1 MSNSTPNA
9 RGRRSPFGTTTPSG
23 DTTMTGVSATITF
36 WEVGQILTIL
46 PSTSSNAFLSIH
58 ATLLRQVDL
67 LPQPPRAPNG
77 PHLDTHH
84 ALEEWVRQQHHT
96 DFVPGNN
103 ERRIPLAEIGD
114 EAAECNGRLH
124 SIFFEIWAE
133 PIRSSPQDK
142 PEPIKEPIDEF
153 EQLDNEPEIERPRLS
168 LPIQE
173 SEEEGEEA
181 SPEIQPPRMSLAFAE
196 EDMDLTYQSVEYP
209 RDASIRDRDR
219 LSMMS
224 RATGRMS
231 GDFDET
237 RLESDDADETGIMG
251 EDDEAEDTMISGGDF
266 DRGGETED
274 LGRFHFD
281 LNFPSP
287 AVAPLED
294 PTGMNDMEDF
304 ELPTAEPPPAPSDD
318 DDDDVGGDFGF
329 GLDFPPAASPSESPG
344 IVGGGLRDETI
355 PAQGKQKKISRHG
368 IPVPNLP
375 SGVVK
380 KLATRFARSGAG
392 PKAKINK
399 AALAAIEQASSW
411 YFEQAS
417 QDLAAYSR
425 HAGRKT
431 IDESDVTTLLRR
443 SVSLES
449 LGVNHPVGVI
459 ADLFQTT
466 PYQQFDDSVFSRPE
480 AFT

>member
-1 MSNSTPNA
+1 MSTSTPNA
-9 RGRRSPFGTTTPSG
+9 RGSWSPFRTATPSG
-23 DTTMTGVSATITF
+23 DATLSELQRFPSHTRYPLTPSRLVTTTTPGTQRSASRYT
-36 WEVGQILTIL
+36 
-46 PSTSSNAFLSIH
+46 PSTRGVGAP
-58 ATLLRQVDL
+58 ATPYGLR
-67 LPQPPRAPNG
+67 A
-77 PHLDTHH
+77 
-84 ALEEWVRQQHHT
+84 RQQRAANT
-96 DFVPGNN
+96 PGRD
-103 ERRIPLAEIGD
+103 RRRSGRMQRETTFDILRNLGRALAPV
-114 EAAECNGRLH
+114 
-124 SIFFEIWAE
+124 SQ

-142 PEPIKEPIDEF
+142 PQPIEEPIDEF

-196 EDMDLTYQSVEYP
+196 EDMDFTYRSVEYP

-224 RATGRMS
+224 RITGRIS

-237 RLESDDADETGIMG
+237 RLESDDEDENGIVG
-251 EDDEAEDTMISGGDF
+251 EDDEAEDTMMSGGDF

-281 LNFPSP
+281 LHFPSP
-287 AVAPLED
+287 AAAPLED
-294 PTGMNDMEDF
+294 PTGGDMTDMEDF
-304 ELPTAEPPPAPSDD
+304 KLSTAEPLPAPSDD
-318 DDDDVGGDFGF
+318 DDDDDARDEFGF

-344 IVGGGLRDETI
+344 IVGGGLRDEAI

-368 IPVPNLP
+368 ISIPNLP
-375 SGVVK
+375 AGVVK
-380 KLATRFARSGAG
+380 KLATRFARSRAG
-392 PKAKINK
+392 SKAKINK
-399 AALAAIEQASSW
+399 ATLAAIEQASSW

-417 QDLAAYSR
+417 QDLAAYSK

-443 SVSLES
+443 QRHINKS
-449 LGVNHPVGVI
+449 
-459 ADLFQTT
+459 TT
-466 PYQQFDDSVFSRPE
+466 VFSLAQKHLPKELQQDMRLAMPP
-480 AFT
+480 

>member
-23 DTTMTGVSATITF
+23 DTTLTGLQRLPIHTRYPLTPSRLVTAATPGTQRSASRYTPRTRG
-36 WEVGQILTIL
+36 VGA
-46 PSTSSNAFLSIH
+46 P
-58 ATLLRQVDL
+58 ATPYGLR
-67 LPQPPRAPNG
+67 A
-77 PHLDTHH
+77 
-84 ALEEWVRQQHHT
+84 RQQRAANT
-96 DFVPGNN
+96 PGRD
-103 ERRIPLAEIGD
+103 RRRSGRMQRETTFDILRNLGRALAPV
-114 EAAECNGRLH
+114 
-124 SIFFEIWAE
+124 SQ

-142 PEPIKEPIDEF
+142 PEPIEEPIDEF

-181 SPEIQPPRMSLAFAE
+181 SPEIPPPRMSLAFAE

-287 AVAPLED
+287 AAAPLED
-294 PTGMNDMEDF
+294 PT
-304 ELPTAEPPPAPSDD
+304 D

-344 IVGGGLRDETI
+344 IVGGGLRDEAI
-355 PAQGKQKKISRHG
+355 PAQSKQKKISRHG

-392 PKAKINK
+392 SKAKINK
-399 AALAAIEQASSW
+399 AALDAIEQASSW

-417 QDLAAYSR
+417 QDLAAYSK

-443 SVSLES
+443 QRHINNS
-449 LGVNHPVGVI
+449 
-459 ADLFQTT
+459 TT
-466 PYQQFDDSVFSRPE
+466 VFSLAQKHLPKELQQDMRLAMPP
-480 AFT
+480 